1 MFAKIYFNHFQIF
14 KLKIVFETFETYLYG
29 LPNAIKLL
37 QDLLMYHE
45 EFYLFL
51 NALNE
56 SCKIVLFDF
65 IFLPF
70 KFIKLICSFCN
81 EKSDLKEID
90 GLYKLNKSM
99 CCCCCEFFY

>member
-1 MFAKIYFNHFQIF
+1 
-14 KLKIVFETFETYLYG
+14 
-29 LPNAIKLL
+29 
-37 QDLLMYHE
+37 MYHE

-51 NALNE
+51 KALNE

-99 CCCCCEFFY
+99 CFVNFEIFINISFCYFLALIRTTDLLNEMTKKT